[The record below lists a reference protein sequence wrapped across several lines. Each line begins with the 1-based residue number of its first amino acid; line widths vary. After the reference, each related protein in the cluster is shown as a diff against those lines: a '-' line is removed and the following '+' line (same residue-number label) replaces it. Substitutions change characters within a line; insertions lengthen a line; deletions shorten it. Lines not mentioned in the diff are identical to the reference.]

1 MQGPFDFH
9 AGGSMLETGVHIR
22 LQTMCE
28 VEEYACVL
36 LQSIPPRLFPKIP
49 AKLLRDSSPYGA
61 LYSIAVKCYEITKQR
76 NLKKIDFA
84 NPAKR
89 KEASCYPM
97 SALYLSPQDRHAQDM
112 LAVLSA

>member
-1 MQGPFDFH
+1 M
-9 AGGSMLETGVHIR
+9 
-22 LQTMCE
+22 
-28 VEEYACVL
+28 L

-76 NLKKIDFA
+76 GLKKIDFA

-89 KEASCYPM
+89 KEASCYPPA
-97 SALYLSPQDRHAQDM
+97 SVGSVP
-112 LAVLSA
+112 VS